1 MNRIYKLGL
10 VLLILVV
17 LTGCDQATKSIAR
30 TSLASAPP
38 ISLLHDSVRFEYTEN
53 PGAILGLGADL
64 PAAVRLWG
72 FAGIVSI
79 ILVLTFIFAL
89 KRNTINLPQLVGLS
103 FVAAGGLGNLLD
115 RLYNNGAV
123 VDFANLGIGPLRTGI
138 FNLADVAIVAGVCI
152 ILLFSMQDKPKPT
165 PPESA

>member
-1 MNRIYKLGL
+1 MNRIYKIGL

-30 TSLASAPP
+30 TTLAAAAP

-72 FAGIVSI
+72 FAGIVSV
-79 ILVLTFIFAL
+79 ILVLTFVLAI
-89 KRNTINLPQLVGLS
+89 KGNVISLPQLVGLA

-138 FNLADVAIVAGVCI
+138 FNLADLAIVAGVII
-152 ILLFSMQDKPKPT
+152 ILLSSLQDKPKPT
-165 PPESA
+165 PSEPS